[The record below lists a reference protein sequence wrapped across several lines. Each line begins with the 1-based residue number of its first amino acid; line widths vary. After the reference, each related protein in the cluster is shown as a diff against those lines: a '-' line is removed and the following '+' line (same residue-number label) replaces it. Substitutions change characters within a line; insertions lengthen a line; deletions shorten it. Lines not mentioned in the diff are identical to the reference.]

1 MPFTLKKL
9 KKKRKML
16 ASLQIRKAKAFC
28 LSYTHTMLGQKETE
42 MNAIG
47 PMTAATKES
56 VLLIEAM
63 YEDAH
68 KGLVDEHWR
77 VCVKPAMATDAG
89 MATAPGMTTDIAMV
103 TDAGMTTDEAVVLMA
118 GAAHFY
124 AIQEIKFGHDDM
136 LGGSAFGLQVYEMAR
151 DELKPKYKDAFDV
164 AAIVEVLAR
173 INADDTTL
181 TWL

>member
-1 MPFTLKKL
+1 
-9 KKKRKML
+9 
-16 ASLQIRKAKAFC
+16 
-28 LSYTHTMLGQKETE
+28 

-89 MATAPGMTTDIAMV
+89 MATDIAMV

>member
-1 MPFTLKKL
+1 
-9 KKKRKML
+9 ML

-89 MATAPGMTTDIAMV
+89 MATDIAMV
-103 TDAGMTTDEAVVLMA
+103 TDAGMTTDEASTVNLNTTQHNYCFLYCMVHIL
-118 GAAHFY
+118 F
-124 AIQEIKFGHDDM
+124 
-136 LGGSAFGLQVYEMAR
+136 
-151 DELKPKYKDAFDV
+151 KPKHY
-164 AAIVEVLAR
+164 IY
-173 INADDTTL
+173 T
-181 TWL
+181 